1 MFTEINQEM
10 EKAQQGMFRRNKI
23 SAILEDLIKQQKD
36 LEKKVTELKDN
47 LEKENIDVEK
57 LENKSLTDLFYSVL
71 GNLEER
77 VEKEQ
82 QEVLAAKLK
91 HDQAITDLEQVND
104 QITQLY
110 KEQAQYRDCQYTYS
124 NLYARKKELLMASN
138 SETANRILDLTEQ
151 LNISKNNQKEI
162 EEAIHAG
169 KRVESHLENAE
180 KSLNSAEGWGT
191 WDILGGGLLA
201 DMAKHSHI
209 DDAKSEAER
218 VQTSLMQFRT
228 ELADIKINNDIHFE
242 TDGFGKFADFFFDG
256 LIADWCMQSRIEESL
271 QSISNVKRQVQQVLA
286 RLNNME
292 STEAARMERIEKDMN
307 ELIAR
312 A

>member
-1 MFTEINQEM
+1 MYTEINQEM
-10 EKAQQGMFRRNKI
+10 EKAQQGMFRMNKI
-23 SAILEDLIKQQKD
+23 NAILEELNKQQKS
-36 LEKKVTELKDN
+36 LEKKVAELKEILD
-47 LEKENIDVEK
+47 KENIDVEK
-57 LENKSLTDLFYSVL
+57 LENKSLAHLFYSVL

-82 QEVLAAKLK
+82 QEVIAAKLK
-91 HDQAITDLEQVND
+91 YDQAVADLEQVND

-110 KEQAQYRDCQYTYS
+110 TEQAQYRDCQYTYS
-124 NLYARKKELLMASN
+124 NLYAKKKELLMASN
-138 SETANRILDLTEQ
+138 SETANRLLDLSEQ
-151 LNISKNNQKEI
+151 LNISKNNRREI
-162 EEAIHAG
+162 DEAIHAG
-169 KRVESHLENAE
+169 KRVENHLENAE
-180 KSLNSAEGWGT
+180 KSLDSAEGWGT

-218 VQTSLMQFRT
+218 VQMSLMQFRT

-271 QSISNVKRQVQQVLA
+271 QSVSHVKNQVQQVLI
-286 RLNNME
+286 RLNSME
-292 STEAARMERIEKDMN
+292 STENARMEQIEKDMN

>member
-1 MFTEINQEM
+1 MFTEINKEM
-10 EKAQQGMFRRNKI
+10 EKAQQGMFRMNKI
-23 SAILEDLIKQQKD
+23 SSVLEELTKQQKS
-36 LEKKVTELKDN
+36 LEKKVTELKEI

-57 LENKSLTDLFYSVL
+57 LENKSLAHLFYSVL

-91 HDQAITDLEQVND
+91 YDQTITDLEQVNY

-110 KEQAQYRDCQYTYS
+110 TEQAQYRDCQYTYS
-124 NLYARKKELLMASN
+124 NLYAKKKELLMATN
-138 SETANRILDLTEQ
+138 SETANRLLDLTEQ
-151 LNISKNNQKEI
+151 LNISKNNRREI
-162 EEAIHAG
+162 EEAIQAG
-169 KRVESHLENAE
+169 KRVETHLENAG

-218 VQTSLMQFRT
+218 VQMSLMQFRT

-271 QSISNVKRQVQQVLA
+271 QSVSHVKLQVQQVLV
-286 RLNNME
+286 RLNSME
-292 STEAARMERIEKDMN
+292 STETARMQQIEKDMK